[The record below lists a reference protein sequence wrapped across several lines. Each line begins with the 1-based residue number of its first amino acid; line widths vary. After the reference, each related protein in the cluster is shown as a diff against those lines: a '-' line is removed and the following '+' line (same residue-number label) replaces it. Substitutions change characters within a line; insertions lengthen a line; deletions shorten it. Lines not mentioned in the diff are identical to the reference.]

1 MEIQKILTGV
11 LAKTLNLGDGEIAE
25 LIKDGEGVKESD
37 VIQKILDLDVQRVE
51 KIKTS
56 VDGKEKFQ
64 EGYKKGKEESL
75 SKLEKQIKEK
85 YGIQSEKLGVELVE
99 EIITENSKPVETDEE
114 TVKRS
119 KTYQDLE
126 TRLKGELK
134 TQKETYEQQIA
145 DINSQTQREK
155 TLSVANK
162 KALDIFAGLEPVLP
176 TSKQVADNQ
185 IGWFLKSMEEYD
197 FDVQDDRIVVMKDG
211 KVVQD
216 GHGNSRTFDD
226 IVKEKAGKFFEFK
239 KNNGSG
245 NDGGGGNPPAVN
257 PDGYPEGVQK
267 PKNLDEL
274 TAILNDPAIDSKAKV
289 VVAETYDKE
298 NKV

>member
-64 EGYKKGKEESL
+64 DGYKKGKEESL

-99 EIITENSKPVETDEE
+99 EIITEKSKPVETDEE

>member
-37 VIQKILDLDVQRVE
+37 IIQKILDLDVQRVE

-85 YGIQSEKLGVELVE
+85 YGIQSDKLGVELVE
-99 EIITENSKPVETDEE
+99 EVISEKSKPVETDEE

-126 TRLKGELK
+126 TRLKNELK

-145 DINSQTQREK
+145 DINFQTQREK

-162 KALDIFAGLEPVLP
+162 KALEIFAGLEPVLP

-185 IGWFLKSMEEYD
+185 IGWFLKSMEEYE

-211 KVVQD
+211 KVLQD
-216 GHGNSRTFDD
+216 GHGNSRTFDE
-226 IVKEKAGKFFEFK
+226 IVKDKAGKFFEFK

-245 NDGGGGNPPAVN
+245 NDGGGGNPPAGN
-257 PDGYPEGVQK
+257 PDGYPDGIQK
-267 PKNLDEL
+267 PKNLEEL

-289 VVAETYDKE
+289 VVAETFDKE

>member
-64 EGYKKGKEESL
+64 DGYKKGKEESL

-99 EIITENSKPVETDEE
+99 EIITEKSKPVETDEE
-114 TVKRS
+114 IVKRS

-145 DINSQTQREK
+145 GINSQTQREK

>member
-64 EGYKKGKEESL
+64 DGYKKGKEESL

-99 EIITENSKPVETDEE
+99 EIITEKSKPVETDEE

-145 DINSQTQREK
+145 GINSQTQREK

>member
-99 EIITENSKPVETDEE
+99 EIIIENSKPVEKDEE

-245 NDGGGGNPPAVN
+245 NDGGGGNPPVVN

>member
-37 VIQKILDLDVQRVE
+37 IIQKILDLDVQRVE

-85 YGIQSEKLGVELVE
+85 FGIQSDKLGVELVE
-99 EIITENSKPVETDEE
+99 EVISEKSKPVETDEE

-126 TRLKGELK
+126 TRLKAELK

-145 DINSQTQREK
+145 DINFQTQREK

-162 KALDIFAGLEPVLP
+162 KALEIFAGLEPVLP

-185 IGWFLKSMEEYD
+185 IGWFLKSMEEYE

-216 GHGNSRTFDD
+216 GHGNSRTFDE
-226 IVKEKAGKFFEFK
+226 IVKDKAGKFFEFK

-245 NDGGGGNPPAVN
+245 NDGGGGNPPAGN
-257 PDGYPEGVQK
+257 PDGYPDGIQK
-267 PKNLDEL
+267 PKNLEEL

-289 VVAETYDKE
+289 VVAETFDKE

>member
-37 VIQKILDLDVQRVE
+37 IIQKILDLDVQRVE

-85 YGIQSEKLGVELVE
+85 FGIQSDKLGVELVE
-99 EIITENSKPVETDEE
+99 EVISEKSKPVETDEE

-126 TRLKGELK
+126 TRLKNELK

-145 DINSQTQREK
+145 DINFQTQREK

-162 KALDIFAGLEPVLP
+162 KALEIFAGLEPVLP

-185 IGWFLKSMEEYD
+185 IGWFLKSMEEYE

-211 KVVQD
+211 KVLQD
-216 GHGNSRTFDD
+216 GHGNSRTFDE
-226 IVKEKAGKFFEFK
+226 IVKDKAGKFFEFK

-245 NDGGGGNPPAVN
+245 NDGGGGNPPAGN
-257 PDGYPEGVQK
+257 PDGYPDGIQK
-267 PKNLDEL
+267 PKNLEEL

-289 VVAETYDKE
+289 VVAETFDKE

>member
-37 VIQKILDLDVQRVE
+37 IIQKILDLDVQRVE

-85 YGIQSEKLGVELVE
+85 FGIQSDKLGVELVE
-99 EIITENSKPVETDEE
+99 EVISEKSKPVETDEE

-126 TRLKGELK
+126 TRLKAELK

-145 DINSQTQREK
+145 DINFQTQREK

-162 KALDIFAGLEPVLP
+162 KALEIFAGLEPVLP

-216 GHGNSRTFDD
+216 GHGNSRTFDE
-226 IVKEKAGKFFEFK
+226 IVKDKAGKFFEFK

-245 NDGGGGNPPAVN
+245 NDGGGGNPPAGN
-257 PDGYPEGVQK
+257 PDGYPDGIQK
-267 PKNLDEL
+267 PKNLEEL

-289 VVAETYDKE
+289 VVAETFDKE

>member
-99 EIITENSKPVETDEE
+99 EIITEKSKPVETEEE

>member
-37 VIQKILDLDVQRVE
+37 IIQKILDLDVQRVE

-85 YGIQSEKLGVELVE
+85 YGIQSDKLGVELVE
-99 EIITENSKPVETDEE
+99 EIISEKSKPVETDEE

-126 TRLKGELK
+126 TRLKQELK
-134 TQKETYEQQIA
+134 TQKEAYEQQIA

-162 KALDIFAGLEPVLP
+162 KALEIFAGLEPVLP

-185 IGWFLKSMEEYD
+185 IGWFLKSMEEYE

-226 IVKEKAGKFFEFK
+226 IVKDKAGKFFEFK

-245 NDGGGGNPPAVN
+245 NDGGGGTPPAGN
-257 PDGYPEGVQK
+257 PDGYPEGIQK
-267 PKNLDEL
+267 PKNLEEL

-289 VVAETYDKE
+289 VVAETFDKE

>member
-37 VIQKILDLDVQRVE
+37 IIQKILDLDVQRVE

-85 YGIQSEKLGVELVE
+85 FGIQSDKLGVELVE
-99 EIITENSKPVETDEE
+99 EVISEKSKPVETDEE

-126 TRLKGELK
+126 TRLKAELK

-145 DINSQTQREK
+145 DINFQTQREK

-162 KALDIFAGLEPVLP
+162 KALEIFAGLEPVLP

-185 IGWFLKSMEEYD
+185 IGWFLKSMEEYE

-211 KVVQD
+211 KVLQD
-216 GHGNSRTFDD
+216 GHGNSRTFDE
-226 IVKEKAGKFFEFK
+226 IVKDKAGKFFEFK

-245 NDGGGGNPPAVN
+245 NDGGGGNPPAGN
-257 PDGYPEGVQK
+257 PDGYPDGIQK
-267 PKNLDEL
+267 PKNLEEL

-289 VVAETYDKE
+289 VVAETFDKE

>member
-64 EGYKKGKEESL
+64 DGYKKGKEESL

>member
-64 EGYKKGKEESL
+64 DGYKKGKEESL

-99 EIITENSKPVETDEE
+99 EIITEKSKPVETEEE

>member
-37 VIQKILDLDVQRVE
+37 IIQKILDLDVQRVE

-85 YGIQSEKLGVELVE
+85 YGIQSDKLGVELVE
-99 EIITENSKPVETDEE
+99 EVISEKSKPVETDEE

-126 TRLKGELK
+126 TRLKNELK

-162 KALDIFAGLEPVLP
+162 KALEIFAGLEPVLP

-211 KVVQD
+211 KVLQD
-216 GHGNSRTFDD
+216 GHGNSRTFDE
-226 IVKEKAGKFFEFK
+226 IVKDKAGKFFEFK

-245 NDGGGGNPPAVN
+245 NDGGGGNPPAGN
-257 PDGYPEGVQK
+257 PDGYPDGIQK
-267 PKNLDEL
+267 PKNLEEL

-289 VVAETYDKE
+289 VVAETFDKE

>member
-64 EGYKKGKEESL
+64 DGYKKGKEESL

-99 EIITENSKPVETDEE
+99 EIITEKSKPVETEEE

-134 TQKETYEQQIA
+134 TQKETYEQQIT